1 MWLLWVVLVI
11 ALIAG
16 MSAGLALGMH
26 LLFPRMSER
35 GRIIWAS
42 GLAAFLPMSLAF
54 GGFFLEANV
63 AQDDFFLSTLAL
75 VLLSFVIL
83 STCCLPPAWWA
94 TTKLARGKD
103 SDDTPKIE
111 SDDPELIEG

>member
-1 MWLLWVVLVI
+1 MWLLWVVLGVVVI
-11 ALIAG
+11 AA

-54 GGFFLEANV
+54 GGFFLEADV
-63 AQDDFFLSTLAL
+63 ADDDFFIATLAL

-83 STCCLPPAWWA
+83 SVCCLPPAWWA
-94 TTKLARGKD
+94 TTRLGRGQA
-103 SDDTPKIE
+103 SPPQLE

>member
-1 MWLLWVVLVI
+1 MWLLWVVLAI

-26 LLFPRMSER
+26 LLFPRVTER
-35 GRIIWAS
+35 ARILWAS

-54 GGFFLEANV
+54 GGFFMEANV
-63 AQDDFFLSTLAL
+63 SGDDFWISTMAL
-75 VLLSFVIL
+75 VLLSFLIL
-83 STCCLPPAWWA
+83 SVCCLPAAYWA
-94 TTKLARGKD
+94 TTGLARGN
-103 SDDTPKIE
+103 DTVPEID

>member
-1 MWLLWVVLVI
+1 MWLLWVVLGVVVI
-11 ALIAG
+11 AA

-35 GRIIWAS
+35 ARVIWAA

-54 GGFFLEANV
+54 GGFFLEADV
-63 AQDDFFLSTLAL
+63 ADDEFFLSTLAL

-83 STCCLPPAWWA
+83 SVCCLPPAWWA
-94 TTKLARGKD
+94 TTRLGRGKGD
-103 SDDTPKIE
+103 VPQLD

>member
-35 GRIIWAS
+35 ARILWAS

-63 AQDDFFLSTLAL
+63 AEDDFFISTLAL

-83 STCCLPPAWWA
+83 SVCCLPPAWWA
-94 TTKLARGKD
+94 TTKLGRGKD
-103 SDDTPKIE
+103 EDSAPQLE
-111 SDDPELIEG
+111 GDDPELLEG

>member
-1 MWLLWVVLVI
+1 MWLLWVVLGVVVI
-11 ALIAG
+11 AA

-35 GRIIWAS
+35 ARVIWAA

-54 GGFFLEANV
+54 GGFFLEADV
-63 AQDDFFLSTLAL
+63 ADDEFFLSTLAL

-83 STCCLPPAWWA
+83 SVCCLPPAWWA
-94 TTKLARGKD
+94 TTRLGRGKGD
-103 SDDTPKIE
+103 VPQVD